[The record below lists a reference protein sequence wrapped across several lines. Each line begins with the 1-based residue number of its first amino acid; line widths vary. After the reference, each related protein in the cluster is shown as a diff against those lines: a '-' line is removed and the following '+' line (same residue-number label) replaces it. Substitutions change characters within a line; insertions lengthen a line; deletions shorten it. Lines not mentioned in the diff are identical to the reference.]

1 MGCGRYGQQRL
12 FLCCSR
18 LRTRPSGCHLQ
29 RPLPDLARIPQAVTF
44 SGRSLTSLASLK
56 AKGADNLRVTLTLP
70 SKADNNYQG
79 LTSAISLQ
87 FDAVQ
92 RAATNQ

>member
-1 MGCGRYGQQRL
+1 MSIDSCPTAWVAGATGSNVYSCAAPV
-12 FLCCSR
+12 SV
-18 LRTRPSGCHLQ
+18 
-29 RPLPDLARIPQAVTF
+29 LAPQAVTF

-70 SKADNNYQG
+70 EKADNNYQG

-92 RAATNQ
+92 RAATNK